1 MRVFAVRL
9 TAEWAAWVA
18 ALAAPLHR
26 RSAWRLAEVVVGILM
41 ASGRRTAANWFRAA
55 GIGNRFRPYYYFL
68 SSVGCKAVE
77 VAAVLLRITLDRLE
91 PGDRLLFA
99 FDDTPTKRSGPKVQ
113 GAGIHHNPTP
123 GPAGSKFLY
132 GHSWL
137 TLSRVVR
144 HDRFGAIGLPLL
156 GRLYVRKKDVPKLPP
171 PAKLPFRTKV
181 EMAAESV
188 AWLGS
193 QLPDRGEPPWV
204 AVDGGYAKREFLK
217 PAQRAGFVVVTRL
230 RRDAVLYDL
239 PPVLPPGQRRGRGR
253 PPIYGKNRISLAKR
267 AGQRRGWSTVEARS
281 TTGAVVTRR
290 YKSFLATWRPA
301 GGVVRVVILGEDD
314 GSWRAFLCT
323 DPEATVQ
330 EIVQA
335 ALDRWAIEQNH
346 HDLKEVEGIGQVQL
360 RRLWSNV
367 GALNLSLWVHTLI
380 EVWAWGRSA
389 ESLSDR
395 SDRPWDDTGRRPSH
409 ADRRR
414 AWQRAMVEAEYQR
427 LDVPPPWSEKF
438 RHLLDGV
445 IRLVA

>member
-1 MRVFAVRL
+1 MFAVRL
-9 TAEWAAWVA
+9 TAEWTAWVA

-26 RSAWRLAEVVVGILM
+26 RSAWRLADVVVGILM
-41 ASGRRTAANWFRAA
+41 ASGRRTAAGWWRAA
-55 GIGNRFRPYYYFL
+55 RIGDRFRPYYYFL
-68 SSVGCKAVE
+68 GSVGRKAVAM
-77 VAAVLLRITLDRLE
+77 AAVLLRITLDRIG

-99 FDDTPTKRSGPKVQ
+99 FDDTPTKRYGPKVQ

-137 TLSRVVR
+137 TLSRIIR

-156 GRLYVRKKDVPKLPP
+156 GRLYVRKKDLSKLPP
-171 PAKLPFRTKV
+171 SAKLPFRTKV
-181 EMAAESV
+181 AMAAESV

-193 QLPDRGEPPWV
+193 QLPEEGEPPWV

-217 PAQRAGFVVVTRL
+217 PAVRAGFVVVARL
-230 RRDAVLYDL
+230 RKDAALHDL
-239 PPVLPPGQRRGRGR
+239 PPVLPPGQKRGRGR
-253 PPIYGKNRISLAKR
+253 PPIYGKDRLSLAKR
-267 AGQRRGWSTVEARS
+267 AGQKRGWQTVEVR
-281 TTGAVVTRR
+281 TNTGEVVVKHF
-290 YKSFLATWRPA
+290 KSFLATWRPA
-301 GGVVRVVILGEDD
+301 GGVVRVVILREED

-323 DPEATVQ
+323 DPGAAVEA
-330 EIVQA
+330 IIQA
-335 ALDRWAIEQNH
+335 TLDRWAIEQNY

-367 GALNLSLWVHTLI
+367 GALNLSLWAHTLI
-380 EVWAWGRSA
+380 EVWAWGRSE
-389 ESLSDR
+389 ESLRDR
-395 SDRPWDDTGRRPSH
+395 SDRPWDDAGRRPSH

-414 AWQRAMVEAEYQR
+414 ALQRAMLEAEYQR
-427 LDVPPPWSEKF
+427 LDVPSSWSEKI